1 MGGIVLVLI
10 PVVSHSSYASQ
21 DLFGYN
27 DTSVASI
34 EIVFIIR
41 LVIAAAAVAVMSRFV
56 AKLGGNEG
64 DSKRCEKATGSES
77 FKETGVNSLEL
88 GLLAAGDCQ

>member
-41 LVIAAAAVAVMSRFV
+41 LVIAAAAVISRFV

-64 DSKRCEKATGSES
+64 DSKRCEKATGSEP

>member
-10 PVVSHSSYASQ
+10 PVVPHSSYASQ

-41 LVIAAAAVAVMSRFV
+41 LVIAAAMSRFV

-64 DSKRCEKATGSES
+64 DSKRCEKATGSEP

>member
-10 PVVSHSSYASQ
+10 PVVPHSSYASQ

-41 LVIAAAAVAVMSRFV
+41 LVIAAAAVMSRFV